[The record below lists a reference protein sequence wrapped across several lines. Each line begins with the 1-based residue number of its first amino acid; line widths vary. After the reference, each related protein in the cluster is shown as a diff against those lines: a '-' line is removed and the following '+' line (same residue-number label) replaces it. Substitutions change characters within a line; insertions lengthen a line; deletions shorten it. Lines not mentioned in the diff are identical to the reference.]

1 MAVVQMTGCSAAI
14 GSHGMDMIDYAPQL
28 LTSYG
33 HCYGSP
39 VVVEAS
45 FSEAQPSQ
53 ATAMKLLHGET
64 ELAYEPSIVA
74 KRSKRRRLQSVKSN
88 PEQGN
93 FSIQRLTVTNSM
105 LEQQL
110 QCEEQFQHR
119 NITNS
124 DDE

>member
-14 GSHGMDMIDYAPQL
+14 GSHGMDYAPQL

-33 HCYGSP
+33 HCYGAP

-64 ELAYEPSIVA
+64 ELAYEPSIVT

-88 PEQGN
+88 PELGN
-93 FSIQRLTVTNSM
+93 FSIQRSTVANSM

-110 QCEEQFQHR
+110 QYEEQFHNR

-124 DDE
+124 K